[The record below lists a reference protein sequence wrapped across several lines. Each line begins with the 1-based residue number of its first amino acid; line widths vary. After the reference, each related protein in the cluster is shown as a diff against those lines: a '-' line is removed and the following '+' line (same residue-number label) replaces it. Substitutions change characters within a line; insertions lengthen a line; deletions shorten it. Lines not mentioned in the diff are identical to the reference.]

1 MHDKCETGKALTGKG
16 QPNPH
21 LRPAPSPAMPHP
33 SVRTLLP
40 DAADAAAA
48 TARTAVLEVRGIT
61 KTFADFTALRDV
73 SFTVGAGAI
82 TALLGANGAGKTT
95 LIKVITGLVRQD
107 SGDVLWPASGGS
119 GADRPDSLFSYV
131 PEESGL
137 YERMR
142 VEDIVTYFARL
153 SGMETAAIRAEMP
166 GWLERFKLHE
176 KARQRV
182 IQLSKGNQQKVK
194 LVCALINKPPL
205 LILDEPFTGL
215 DGEGSLLLRDA
226 LEKLRA
232 AGTTML
238 LSSHRLD
245 QMDLLADHLVV
256 IAAGQKIL
264 DTTLKDARKLYR
276 QNQIE
281 VTFSE
286 PPPSLDGL
294 PGVLEITWND
304 GIAEL
309 TLGPTASPNLILR
322 ALLDRGCQVEN
333 FLRHSPDL
341 TEIFHKAYA
350 HGGGGAPA
358 GFTGKGEA
366 I

>member
-1 MHDKCETGKALTGKG
+1 MAAGD
-16 QPNPH
+16 
-21 LRPAPSPAMPHP
+21 APSVVVEATPEPARA
-33 SVRTLLP
+33 S
-40 DAADAAAA
+40 
-48 TARTAVLEVRGIT
+48 VLEVRGIT
-61 KTFADFTALRDV
+61 KKFGDFTALRDV
-73 SFTVGAGAI
+73 SFHVRAGTI

-107 SGDVLWPASGGS
+107 EGEIIWPDPVAGMSETPAFAHEGRV
-119 GADRPDSLFSYV
+119 AKFSYV

-137 YERMR
+137 YDRMK
-142 VEDIVTYFARL
+142 VEDIIIYFARL
-153 SGMETAAIRAEMP
+153 SGMSLPAIRAELP
-166 GWLERFKLHE
+166 GWLERFKLTD
-176 KARQRV
+176 KRRLRV

-215 DGEGSLLLRDA
+215 DGEGSLLLREA
-226 LEKLRA
+226 LEQLRKT
-232 AGTTML
+232 GTTML

-256 IAAGQKIL
+256 IAAGQMIL
-264 DTTLKDARKLYR
+264 DATLQQARKLYR
-276 QNQIE
+276 QNRIE

-294 PGVLEITWND
+294 PGVLEIEWSD
-304 GIAEL
+304 GVAEL
-309 TLGPTASPNLILR
+309 SLGPAAVPSTILR
-322 ALLDRGCQVEN
+322 ALLDRGCEVEN

-350 HGGGGAPA
+350 HGSSGSGGGSEAPHH
-358 GFTGKGEA
+358 TGNREGA
-366 I
+366 HS